1 MKRLLRN
8 SVTASSQLA
17 ECKIKFTATDILQLL
32 MTIEELKGMSIELAQ
47 AENGDFMFNIGNSI
61 YKIANKNNCT
71 TT

>member
-8 SVTASSQLA
+8 SVTASSQLT

-32 MTIEELKGMSIELAQ
+32 KTIEELKGMSIELVQ
-47 AENGDFMFNIGNSI
+47 AENDDFMFSIGNSI
-61 YKIANKNNCT
+61 YKIASKNNCT